1 MGGKDSISN
10 LPDEVLGKI
19 LSLLPT
25 KLVVSTWV
33 LSKRWR
39 NVFPL
44 VDTFDHRPTTTP
56 GGPSFVSFISKH
68 IFLKPS
74 THIKKF
80 SLTCQ
85 PGEHSNCLIQT
96 VLERGC
102 LELHVQ
108 CNLTHSLGI
117 IVFERNT
124 LVKLTLSDGLHLCN
138 HKQNFDVRV
147 DLDRAPYFP
156 SLRSLS
162 LGAVSV
168 GADLFKLLIWH
179 CPVLEELFIRDDD
192 ADLSTW
198 QGFVSS
204 ESLKRLVVSVV
215 NLPND
220 DVWLFAPALVFLDYS
235 SCVPCY
241 FGEVVLDSLV
251 EARLDVRFWESPTDD
266 DDDDDDDDDV
276 CGYFDG
282 DVTNLVAGI
291 SNITTLHLS
300 PNSLEVFHWCC
311 KTMPVFN
318 NLLRLSIESDKE
330 KGWQIVP
337 LLLNKSPNLQTLV
350 IKGLVHKVTNG
361 CGDVCPCNPS
371 KRRKKRKRM
380 MKEEEKEVE
389 EDEDEDDTSC
399 CLWTCQVKFL
409 EISGYRGTRR
419 EHKQMRHF
427 LGKLK
432 YLETVNVGLHQEV
445 KSLSYLRVTSDLKK
459 LRSVSPTSQIHF
471 L

>member
-25 KLVVSTWV
+25 KLVVSTCV

-44 VDTFDHRPTTTP
+44 VDTFDYRPTTIP
-56 GGPSFVSFISKH
+56 GGPSFVSFMYNH
-68 IFLKPS
+68 FLLNPPPP
-74 THIKKF
+74 IKKF

-85 PGEHSNCLIQT
+85 YGNSDFWIRT

-108 CNLTHSLGI
+108 CNLPLSIDISFFDT
-117 IVFERNT
+117 NT
-124 LVKLTLSDGLHLCN
+124 LVKLTLSDGVHLIDVR
-138 HKQNFDVRV
+138 QNYDVRV

-192 ADLSTW
+192 VDDLSTW

-204 ESLKRLVVSVV
+204 ESIKRLVVSVV

-220 DVWLFAPALVFLDYS
+220 AVWLFTPALVFLDYS

-266 DDDDDDDDDV
+266 DD
-276 CGYFDG
+276 GYGDFDG

-291 SNITTLHLS
+291 SNIKSLHLS
-300 PNSLEVFHWCC
+300 PNSLE
-311 KTMPVFN
+311 
-318 NLLRLSIESDKE
+318 
-330 KGWQIVP
+330 
-337 LLLNKSPNLQTLV
+337 
-350 IKGLVHKVTNG
+350 GLVHKVTNG
-361 CGDVCPCNPS
+361 CGDVCPCIPNN
-371 KRRKKRKRM
+371 RKKRKMM
-380 MKEEEKEVE
+380 MKVEVE
-389 EDEDEDDTSC
+389 EEEEEEDVDDTSC
-399 CLWTCQVKFL
+399 CLWSCQVKVL
-409 EISGYRGTRR
+409 EISRYRGMWR
-419 EHKQMRHF
+419 ELEQMRHF
-427 LGKLK
+427 LGNLK
-432 YLETVNVGLHQEV
+432 YLETVNIYLHQEV
-445 KSLSYLRVTSDLKK
+445 KSSSYLRVTSDLKK
-459 LRSVSPTSQIHF
+459 LRRISPTCQIHF

>member
-25 KLVVSTWV
+25 KLVVSTCV

-39 NVFPL
+39 NMFSL
-44 VDTFDHRPTTTP
+44 VDTFDYRPTTIA
-56 GGPSFVSFISKH
+56 GGPSFESFMYKH
-68 IFLKPS
+68 FLLNRPPP
-74 THIKKF
+74 IKKF

-85 PGEHSNCLIQT
+85 PGENSNRWIQT

-108 CNLTHSLGI
+108 CNLPHSLGI
-117 IVFERNT
+117 IVFESNT
-124 LVKLTLSDGLHLCN
+124 LVKLTLSDGVHLYN
-138 HKQNFDVRV
+138 HKQNYDVLV

-168 GADLFKLLIWH
+168 GDVLFKLLIWH

-192 ADLSTW
+192 HDLSTW

-204 ESLKRLVVSVV
+204 ESIKRLVVSVV

-220 DVWLFAPALVFLDYS
+220 AVWFSAPALVYLDYS
-235 SCVPCY
+235 SCVPCCY
-241 FGEVVLDSLV
+241 GEVVLDSLV
-251 EARLDVRFWESPTDD
+251 EARLDIRFWESPT
-266 DDDDDDDDDV
+266 DDDDDV

-300 PNSLEVFHWCC
+300 PNSLEVFHRCC
-311 KTMPVFN
+311 KSMPLFN
-318 NLLRLSIESDKE
+318 NLLRLSIESDE
-330 KGWQIVP
+330 ERSWQIVP

-361 CGDVCPCNPS
+361 CGDVCPCIPN
-371 KRRKKRKRM
+371 KTKKRKMM
-380 MKEEEKEVE
+380 MKEEEEE
-389 EDEDEDDTSC
+389 EEEEEDGDGDEDEDEDDTSC
-399 CLWTCQVKFL
+399 CLWTCQVKVL
-409 EISGYRGTRR
+409 EISGYRGTWR
-419 EHKQMRHF
+419 ELKQMRHF

-432 YLETVNVGLHQEV
+432 YLETVNIGLHQQV
-445 KSLSYLRVTSDLKK
+445 KSFSYLRVTSDLKK
-459 LRSVSPTSQIHF
+459 LRPSCQMHF